1 MLVRPGDVDAGCF
14 GEPMQAAG
22 GGVPVHPAPGRLS
35 GIGPRTRSPVARSMA
50 LPTAGGSATRTTLV
64 PLPHT
69 RSTRW
74 PCSSPRSPM
83 SALVA
88 SKIRKP
94 SRPSMAASAKSLGSG
109 DWREAVSRASN
120 CSG

>member
-1 MLVRPGDVDAGCF
+1 VCLGHLYAGVIC
-14 GEPMQAAG
+14 EVPQAAG
-22 GGVPVHPAPGRLS
+22 RCVTVHPGAAAVEQDRPVRADS
-35 GIGPRTRSPVARSMA
+35 SSPVDGPPYHR
-50 LPTAGGSATRTTLV
+50 RQRDQDNLV

-83 SALVA
+83 SAPVA

-94 SRPSMAASAKSLGSG
+94 SSPSMATSAKS
-109 DWREAVSRASN
+109 
-120 CSG
+120 